1 MIDYIDTNYLKLNV
15 LPDNINISTISAT
28 CCLGT
33 NINLCNIYKFM
44 KLDLGAIFTVKYKN
58 KVRSLEPQKKKK
70 KKKNCFQ
77 NQMTV
82 EIKPDLDG
90 YPDSKVSVKIFKN
103 GSIQMSGIKSIIAV
117 NTVLNKLLNEIKKEF
132 GKPEDGKMKL
142 ISFVDK
148 IEDIKISKFKID
160 MINSGFEIGY
170 EINRENL
177 YNALLNKK
185 IECKFEPSIHAGVNI
200 KFMPSDNLQ
209 GKKVSIFVFESGN
222 IIITGAKTVNNI
234 FESYNYI
241 TSFMTECKSSI
252 QKSKICEMLR
262 NNINDEI
269 KGMIQID
276 DDDDLLALALSES
289 KINL

>member
-1 MIDYIDTNYLKLNV
+1 
-15 LPDNINISTISAT
+15 
-28 CCLGT
+28 
-33 NINLCNIYKFM
+33 
-44 KLDLGAIFTVKYKN
+44 
-58 KVRSLEPQKKKK
+58 
-70 KKKNCFQ
+70 
-77 NQMTV
+77 MTV

-103 GSIQMSGIKSIIAV
+103 GSIQMSGIKSILAV
-117 NTVLNKLLNEIKKEF
+117 NTVLNKLVNELKKEF
-132 GKPEDGKMKL
+132 GKPENGLMKI

-148 IEDIKISKFKID
+148 IEDVKVSKFKID

-200 KFMPSDNLQ
+200 KFVPSDSKLD
-209 GKKVSIFVFESGN
+209 KKVSIFVFESGN

-234 FESYNYI
+234 LESFSYI
-241 TSFMTECKSSI
+241 TTFMSNNKSSI

-262 NNINDEI
+262 DNINDEI

-276 DDDDLLALALSES
+276 DDDDLLSLALRES
-289 KINL
+289 KLMN

>member
-1 MIDYIDTNYLKLNV
+1 
-15 LPDNINISTISAT
+15 
-28 CCLGT
+28 
-33 NINLCNIYKFM
+33 
-44 KLDLGAIFTVKYKN
+44 
-58 KVRSLEPQKKKK
+58 
-70 KKKNCFQ
+70 
-77 NQMTV
+77 MTV
-82 EIKPDLDG
+82 EIKPELDG

-117 NTVLNKLLNEIKKEF
+117 NTVLNKLLNELKKEF

-200 KFMPSDNLQ
+200 KFIPSDNLQ
-209 GKKVSIFVFESGN
+209 DKKVSIFVFESGN

-234 FESYNYI
+234 LESYNYI
-241 TSFMTECKSSI
+241 ISFMTECKSSI

-276 DDDDLLALALSES
+276 DNDDLLALALSES
-289 KINL
+289 K